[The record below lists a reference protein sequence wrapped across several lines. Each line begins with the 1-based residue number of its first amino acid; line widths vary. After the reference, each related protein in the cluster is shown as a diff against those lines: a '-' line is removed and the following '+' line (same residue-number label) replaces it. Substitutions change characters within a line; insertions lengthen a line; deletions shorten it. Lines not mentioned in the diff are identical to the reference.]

1 MIILKL
7 TKNTPES
14 YTKSLDLKN
23 NKELSDFFHDLKHD
37 LQNHLAAI
45 DGYVHLLKEENN
57 ILFLDKIHK
66 NVKNMFELLKR
77 SVSYTDIGLHPSSIG
92 KIQLES
98 FIINISK
105 NVIPKNI
112 NFVCE
117 CANVVI
123 STNKKDFGLLLTNL
137 LSNAIEHAR
146 ATWIKIEGTKSESKD
161 FIKLIISYDGDIMTT
176 ERFHTIIK
184 QRHSIQKKSGFGLA
198 IIHKLAELY
207 DWEMSISSNSHT
219 IYEFQIPIN

>member
-1 MIILKL
+1 M
-7 TKNTPES
+7 N
-14 YTKSLDLKN
+14 N

-37 LQNHLAAI
+37 LHNHLTAI

-57 ILFLDKIHK
+57 PIFLDKINK

-77 SVSYTDIGLHPSSIG
+77 SVSYTDIGLHQSSIG
-92 KIQLES
+92 QIQLEP

-105 NVIPKNI
+105 NLIPKNI
-112 NFVCE
+112 NFICE

-123 STNKKDFGLLLTNL
+123 STNKKDFGLLLANL
-137 LSNAIEHAR
+137 LSNAIEHAK
-146 ATWIKIEGTKSESKD
+146 AKWIKIEGTVLESKD

-176 ERFHTIIK
+176 ERFHKIIK

-198 IIHKLAELY
+198 IIHKLTEIY
-207 DWEMSISSNSHT
+207 NWEMCISSNSHT
-219 IYEFQIPIN
+219 LYEFQIPINLS